1 MVDNQQCLKKNSC
14 VDLIE
19 TDMPTFKKK
28 SFKLI
33 ILVNALF
40 FSGYYIIK
48 CPLAYILQKNGL
60 DQVSSYSLASTANII
75 FSFCSLIFGFTLK
88 DFKTQKIA
96 LIIGVLLSGVSIGLL
111 SVGNY
116 FLTKLAITLYVLGG
130 SLYFFS
136 ITLLVNKQFDDTHQ
150 RLKGNFIYQIF
161 VNFGGFIGSFLF
173 YLELNNS
180 HLFLYEAAV
189 CLISFVL
196 LIVNIKNIYDD
207 KTSRSVMKRFFLLLS
222 GLFCLIFLTLRYESS
237 VRIITILFFFLAILY
252 IIYSSNKKK
261 SYDLLKFIGLIFLF
275 SVPYWMAYTFM
286 YNEFFDFL
294 SKDVDVIFGL
304 SGNTLLLLNPAINM
318 LFGLLTLTPLF
329 LKIVSRHQYLN
340 IGLFL
345 LFFAF
350 LLITVAVKYSVGG
363 SINPIYPAFSV
374 ILYSIAEFLIQS
386 TLNSSVSDLLK
397 TPEDQTIGLGMLR
410 SSRAFSAAIAFYFM
424 TYHEKTLAVHYSA
437 HTEMQIAYYTYALFS
452 VVLGV
457 ILMLSISQSKKLLAT

>member
-1 MVDNQQCLKKNSC
+1 MLNQRLLKKTFFS
-14 VDLIE
+14 DLIN
-19 TDMPTFKKK
+19 TDSVTLKQR
-28 SFKLI
+28 SFKI
-33 ILVNALF
+33 IIIINAIF

-48 CPLAYILQKNGL
+48 CPLAYVLQKNGI

-75 FSFCSLIFGFTLK
+75 FSFCSLVFGFTLR

-96 LIIGVLLSGVSIGLL
+96 LLIGVLLSGLSIGLL

-116 FLTKLAITLYVLGG
+116 FLTKLAITCYVLGG

-136 ITLLVNKQFDDTHQ
+136 ITLLVNKQFDATNE

-180 HLFLYEAAV
+180 HLFLYEAMV
-189 CLISFVL
+189 CLASFIL
-196 LIVNIKNIYDD
+196 LIINMKNIYDN
-207 KTSRSVMKRFFLLLS
+207 KTSRLVMMNFFVLLCC
-222 GLFCLIFLTLRYESS
+222 LFVVIFFTLQYESS
-237 VRIITILFFFLAILY
+237 VRIVTVFFFFLAVLYILY
-252 IIYSSNKKK
+252 ASNRKK
-261 SYDLLKFIGLIFLF
+261 SYGLIKFVGLIFLF

-318 LFGLLTLTPLF
+318 LFGLLTLTSF
-329 LKIVSRHQYLN
+329 FSKRVSLHQYLN
-340 IGLFL
+340 FGLFL
-345 LFFAF
+345 ILFAF
-350 LLITVAVKYSVGG
+350 LLIAISAKYSVT
-363 SINPIYPAFSV
+363 SINPIYPALSV

-397 TPEDQTIGLGMLR
+397 TPEEQTIGLGMLR

-424 TYHEKTLAVHYSA
+424 TYHEKTLAAHYSP
-437 HTEMQIAYYTYALFS
+437 HTEMQVAYYTYALFT
-452 VVLGV
+452 VVLSIV
-457 ILMLSISQSKKLLAT
+457 FILSLCQSKKLLPN